1 MAAAHESR
9 RTKKPEL
16 MMRPFLFPA
25 AAVAFAALAGVAFA
39 QSAPTNTGDS
49 AKGKVLTDGK
59 GMTLYT
65 FDKDAGGKSA
75 CNGPCATNWPPLMAA
90 ADAKAN
96 ASYTVVTRD
105 DGGKQWAYK
114 GKPLYTWK
122 NDKKPGDITGDG
134 FLNGA
139 WHIAQP

>member
-1 MAAAHESR
+1 
-9 RTKKPEL
+9 
-16 MMRPFLFPA
+16 MRKLFVPV
-25 AAVAFAALAGVAFA
+25 VAFAVLTFATASFA
-39 QSAPTNTGDS
+39 QNAPTKIGDS

-65 FDKDAGGKSA
+65 FDKDPGGKSA
-75 CNGPCATNWPPLMAA
+75 CNGPCATNWPALMAS
-90 ADAKAN
+90 ADAKPAG
-96 ASYTVVTRD
+96 AYAIITRD

-114 GKPLYTWK
+114 GKPLYAWNK
-122 NDKKPGDITGDG
+122 DQKPGDITGDG

>member
-1 MAAAHESR
+1 
-9 RTKKPEL
+9 
-16 MMRPFLFPA
+16 MMRQIVFITALV
-25 AAVAFAALAGVAFA
+25 AAVGLAGTASA
-39 QSAPTNTGDS
+39 QMAPTKTGDS

-90 ADAKAN
+90 ADAKAS
-96 ASYTVVTRD
+96 AGYTIVTRD
-105 DGGKQWAYK
+105 DGSKQWAYQ
-114 GKPLYTWK
+114 GKPLYGWK

-139 WHIAQP
+139 WHIAKP